1 VRRVSWVAV
10 FDVFLVCHLA
20 GDFLFQTDWQATHKD
35 HGLGR
40 DPVRRR
46 ALVSH
51 VVTYTLAFLPALVW
65 IALELELWR
74 AVLAAV
80 VIAVPHLIQDDRR
93 LLDAWMRRVKGPAS
107 VRSPGLRVAVDQSF
121 HVAALLGAALLVV
134 A

>member
-10 FDVFLVCHLA
+10 FDVFLVCHLV

-35 HGLGR
+35 HGLGG

-51 VVTYTLAFLPALVW
+51 VTTYTLAFLPALVW
-65 IALELELWR
+65 IGLELDLWR
-74 AVLAAV
+74 AILAAV
-80 VIAVPHLIQDDRR
+80 LIFVPHLIQDDRR
-93 LLDAWMRRVKGPAS
+93 LLDAYMLRIKGPGS
-107 VRSPGLRVAVDQSF
+107 LESTGLRVACDQSF
-121 HVAALLGAALLVV
+121 HVAVLFGLALLLV